1 LSRFARLGAVAA
13 VALVASAH
21 VGSPDTYYEGWA
33 GPYHLRVIVRTPGV
47 VPGLAQ
53 ITVRLLDGGRAGTV
67 TVLPVFW
74 NPRTAAPPPPDT
86 ARIVSGDSAVYGAAL
101 WLMTRGSY
109 GVQVA
114 VAGARG
120 TGTALVPVQAIS
132 TRRLELQRPL
142 AIGLAAFGLFLF
154 AGLLTIIRAAWT
166 EAVLPPGQAPDA
178 RRARRGWLAGGI
190 AGAVALGALAG
201 GRSWWNAVDQDFT
214 GRIYRPVAAAA
225 TVREVGGRAML
236 RFSVLDSFW
245 RAQRIS
251 PLIPD
256 HGHLVHLFLVREDL
270 SAFAHLHPLLA
281 DSSDFDAAL
290 PPLPEGRYRVYAD
303 LTHETGFTET
313 LTDTI
318 EIPSSAGAWRATDA
332 DDAWSGAGDSG
343 LGTGDNLRLS
353 DGSRMTWERGGAPL
367 VAGQDAPLRFTV
379 IAPDGRPAT
388 LEPYMGMAGH
398 LMLTRDDG
406 SVFVHLHPLGTISW
420 ASQQTFL
427 LRGPADTV
435 RGAVGQRLTRVEQA
449 GMPGMSPSI
458 PDNIV
463 SFPYAFPTP
472 GRYRLWVQ
480 VKRAGRILTG
490 QFTAEVQ

>member
-1 LSRFARLGAVAA
+1 MIRFTRLAAVAA

-86 ARIVSGDSAVYGAAL
+86 ARIVSGDSAVYTAAL

-120 TGTALVPVQAIS
+120 TGTALVPVQAVS

-142 AIGLAAFGLFLF
+142 AAGLAAFGLFLF
-154 AGLLTIIRAAWT
+154 AGLLTIIRAAWS
-166 EAVLPPGQAPDA
+166 EAILPPGEAPDA
-178 RRARRGWLAGGI
+178 RRSRRGWLAAGV

-201 GRSWWNAVDQDFT
+201 GRRWWNAVDQDFT

-225 TVREVGGRAML
+225 TVRDDGGRAML

-270 SAFAHLHPLLA
+270 SAFAHLHSLLV

-290 PPLPEGRYRVYAD
+290 PPLPAGRYRVYAD

-318 EIPSSAGAWRATDA
+318 DIAPSAGVWRATDP
-332 DDAWSGAGDSG
+332 DDAWT
-343 LGTGDNLRLS
+343 GTGDGGRETGDTTALS
-353 DGSRMTWERGGAPL
+353 DGSRMAWSRGSAAL
-367 VAGQDAPLRFTV
+367 LAGQDAPLRFTV
-379 IAPDGRPAT
+379 TAPDGRPAA
-388 LEPYMGMAGH
+388 LDPYMGMAGH
-398 LMLTRDDG
+398 LLLTRDDG
-406 SVFVHLHPLGTISW
+406 SVFLHVHPLGTISW

-435 RGAVGQRLTRVEQA
+435 RGAVGRRLTQA
-449 GMPGMSPSI
+449 GQGAMPGMSASVPE
-458 PDNIV
+458 NVV
-463 SFPYAFPTP
+463 SFPFAFPKP
-472 GRYRLWVQ
+472 GRYHLWVQ